1 MASLKDLVA
10 SISKDEVDGDA
21 GDEDAGP
28 FFTGETALWPD
39 VRVTIHRAPKSMDE
53 IDDFEAKFVAMLEK
67 AKAVGSKLFI
77 MFQADGIVKASVT
90 QQFRASKLIGRV
102 KPLVPD
108 SIAATAIVV
117 TSWMARMVLEAIL
130 SLVTLSSRN
139 SVFDSTDAA
148 LKWLADVRGAAP

>member
-1 MASLKDLVA
+1 MTSLKDLVS

-21 GDEDAGP
+21 DDEDAGP
-28 FFTGETALWPD
+28 FFTGDTALWPD
-39 VRVTIHRAPKSMDE
+39 VRVVIHRRPKSMEE

-67 AKAVGSKLFI
+67 AKALDTKLFI
-77 MFQADGIVKASVT
+77 MFQADGIVKASVA

-117 TSWMARMVLEAIL
+117 TSWMARLVLEAIL
-130 SLVTLSSRN
+130 SLVTLTSRN
-139 SVFDSTDAA
+139 SVFDSADAA
-148 LKWLADVRGAAP
+148 LIWLRDVRATAP